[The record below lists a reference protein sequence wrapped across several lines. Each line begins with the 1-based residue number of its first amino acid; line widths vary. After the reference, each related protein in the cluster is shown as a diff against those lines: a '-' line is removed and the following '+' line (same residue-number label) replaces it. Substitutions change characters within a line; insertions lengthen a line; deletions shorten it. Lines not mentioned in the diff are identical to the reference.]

1 MNYWE
6 RVDYECEKKG
16 ISRKELSYKAEIAPS
31 SISAGI
37 IRGGIPRADI
47 AIKIANIL
55 ELPLEYFFPEIK
67 CPIQKTL
74 SNFRKYNDVI
84 EILEELDD
92 DKRLM
97 ILKMIRA
104 LNH

>member
-16 ISRKELSYKAEIAPS
+16 ITRKELSYKAGIALS

-55 ELPLEYFFPEIK
+55 ELPLEYFFPEIEHPMK
-67 CPIQKTL
+67 NMLAILK
-74 SNFRKYNDVI
+74 KYKDVI
-84 EILEELDD
+84 EILDKLEE
-92 DKRLM
+92 DKRSM
-97 ILKMIRA
+97 VLKMLKA
-104 LNH
+104 LN